1 MIETTKLKIIL
12 STTLLTATLFAASL
26 LAIPAWAES
35 FDLETKLTAS
45 DAAEGSRFG
54 NSVALDGNMALI
66 GARYANNSAGSV
78 YLFDVA
84 TQSEL
89 LKLTALDAGAND
101 RFGTSLAIQ
110 GNRAI
115 VGAADDI
122 PGSAPGSAY
131 LFDVDPASPTFGDQL
146 FMLTSSDPTKK
157 DDFGEAVA
165 ISGNTAIVGSP
176 GSSGSGSVYVFD
188 VTTGAQLFELTGSD
202 TSAGDKFGV
211 RVAMN
216 GNIAIIG
223 ASRNDAEGNDAGAAY
238 LFDLTDPSNPVEIR
252 KLVASDARG
261 TSQFGLSVA
270 IDGDTAIVGARFAT
284 GGFASSGAAY
294 LFDVNTGNE
303 LYKLTSTDSWI
314 FDEFGRYVAISDD
327 TAIVGARFQDS
338 EGNNAGAAYVFDVA
352 TGNLVRKLTASDIAA
367 GDEFGSSVAIRGNT
381 ALVGSLFDD
390 DAGINSGSVYLF
402 ESSIPE
408 PSSFL
413 LGSFA
418 GLVSLGTHRRRRRSS
433 RPRGVCKERARFPR
447 T

>member
-1 MIETTKLKIIL
+1 MRTVVDLLFSTITPALL
-12 STTLLTATLFAASL
+12 SLGL
-26 LAIPAWAES
+26 LATPAWAEL

-45 DAAEGSRFG
+45 DAAAGDRFG
-54 NSVALDGNMALI
+54 NSVAIDGNMALI
-66 GARYANNSAGSV
+66 GARFANNSAGSV

-84 TQSEL
+84 TRNEL
-89 LKLTALDAGAND
+89 FKLTALDAGAKD

-146 FMLTSSDPTKK
+146 FMLTSSNPTER

-202 TSAGDKFGV
+202 TAAGDKFGV
-211 RVAMN
+211 RVAMS
-216 GNIAIIG
+216 GNMAIIG
-223 ASRNDAEGNDAGAAY
+223 ASRNDTTGSNAGSAY
-238 LFDLTDPSNPVEIR
+238 LFDLTDPSNPVEVQ
-252 KLVASDARG
+252 KLIPSDARG
-261 TSQFGLSVA
+261 TNQFGLSVA
-270 IDGDTAIVGARFAT
+270 IDGDIAIVGARFAV
-284 GGFASSGAAY
+284 GGFLNSGAAY

-303 LYKLTSTDSWI
+303 LHKLTASDSWI
-314 FDEFGRYVAISDD
+314 FDEFGRYVAISGDK
-327 TAIVGARFQDS
+327 AIVGARFQDS
-338 EGNNAGAAYVFDVA
+338 DGDNAGAAYVFDVA
-352 TGNLVRKLTASDIAA
+352 TGDLVRKLTASDIAA
-367 GDEFGSSVAIRGNT
+367 GDEFGSSVAISGST

-390 DAGINSGSVYLF
+390 DDGVNSGSVYMF

-408 PSSFL
+408 PSSLL
-413 LGSFA
+413 LGSLA
-418 GLVSLGTHRRRRRSS
+418 GLFGLGTYRRRRKRCVYGDW
-433 RPRGVCKERARFPR
+433 RPILQ
-447 T
+447 